1 MLFRSYPKLGQMSYE
16 LERLGGWYNAYTDT
30 TDITYFLVGSIV
42 DYRKITELGLEQYTS
57 PLFRPKNITE
67 QKKVV
72 EREFKRSIDNDDD
85 RIRNLNMSRLFPDR
99 PVFAQ
104 ERIDTLKSISKN
116 DIERYY
122 KSTHTQ
128 ANTVFVISG
137 DLNSSKQKVITE
149 IISKSLDA
157 LPVGK
162 RLLNV
167 PKPELKN
174 LKSIQSLPSKLKG
187 QLHFS
192 VTFVRADYDPSIQ
205 FRAACYVA
213 SSIYNR
219 GDSSRLFR
227 KARNA
232 GLA

>member
-1 MLFRSYPKLGQMSYE
+1 M
-16 LERLGGWYNAYTDT
+16 
-30 TDITYFLVGSIV
+30 
-42 DYRKITELGLEQYTS
+42 
-57 PLFRPKNITE
+57 
-67 QKKVV
+67 V

-85 RIRNLNMSRLFPDR
+85 RIRNLTMSRLFPDR

-149 IISKSLDA
+149 MIAKSLGA

-162 RLLNV
+162 RLLKV

-174 LKSIQSLPSKLKG
+174 L
-187 QLHFS
+187 
-192 VTFVRADYDPSIQ
+192 
-205 FRAACYVA
+205 
-213 SSIYNR
+213 
-219 GDSSRLFR
+219 
-227 KARNA
+227 
-232 GLA
+232 